1 MGVQTG
7 SYAKARLTLDVELTW
22 QCSNCQKENQ
32 VVQTLTANAT
42 EAGPAYA
49 KEKTQSEMRERAANN
64 ARLLLEH
71 QLRDLNSSDPVRRY
85 RTASFTCTCVHC
97 GHREPWAR
105 MDYSKLPVIRS
116 VLKMIALW
124 GGGLL
129 AFFFLS
135 GIDGR
140 NEQTLAVVF
149 AAALVLPLLLLLIL
163 NTLQKRHTDKMESL
177 IARLPPES
185 HPEIKILPRRQGQ
198 S

>member
-7 SYAKARLTLDVELTW
+7 TYAKARLTLDVELIW
-22 QCSNCQKENQ
+22 QCSDCRKENH

-49 KEKTQSEMRERAANN
+49 KERTQSEMRERASNN

-71 QLRDLNSSDPVRRY
+71 QLRDLNGSDPVRRF
-85 RTASFTCTCVHC
+85 RTANFSCACVHC
-97 GHREPWAR
+97 RHREPWAR

-129 AFFFLS
+129 AFFLLS
-135 GIDGR
+135 SIDGR
-140 NEQTLAVVF
+140 NEQTLAMVF
-149 AAALVLPLLLLLIL
+149 AALLVLPLLLLLIL
-163 NTLQKRHTDKMESL
+163 NMLQKRHTGKMESL
-177 IARLPPES
+177 IAQLPPQS
-185 HPEIKILPRRQGQ
+185 HPQIRVLPLKQDLI
-198 S
+198 